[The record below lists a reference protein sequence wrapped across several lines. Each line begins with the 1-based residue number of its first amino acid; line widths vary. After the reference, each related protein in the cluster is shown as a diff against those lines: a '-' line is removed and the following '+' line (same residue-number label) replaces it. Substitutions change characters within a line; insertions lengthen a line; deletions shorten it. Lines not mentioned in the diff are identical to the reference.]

1 MSPHTSRATLAG
13 VLASALV
20 AGSLVRA
27 QVPSQP
33 AGGPASA
40 STREMAALLKE
51 RAAAIDVMAV
61 SYVVSDRRADLISRE
76 LARPLSVGTRLTLRV
91 MAAVEL
97 VNAGRIQDGLM
108 ALEALE
114 SDAKQN
120 RPDYWRQHEAS
131 ARMLRATAYMRMAE
145 DQNCHRSS
153 RDACLLPIRGGGIHV
168 QREGSTR
175 AIEELA
181 SILRDA
187 PDDLAARWLLNVAH
201 MTLGSYPSGVPERHR
216 ISPDVFASDYPLPR
230 FDNVAR
236 EVGLDVFGMAGG
248 GILED
253 FDNDGD
259 LDVMT
264 SSQGLEDQMRFF
276 RNEGNG
282 SFVERTEAAGL
293 AGETGGLNMVHAD
306 YDNDGF
312 VDVLV
317 LRGGWLGTGGRF
329 PLSLVR
335 NNGDGTFSD
344 VTRAAG
350 LLRFAPTQTA
360 TWLDYDGD
368 GRLDLFVGNESRP
381 DDEHPCQLFHNDGD
395 GTFSERAREAGV
407 ACVGFVKGVV
417 SGDYDNDGRPDLYV
431 SVMGDANHLY
441 RNDGPAGSG
450 APGRGWRFTDVAAEA
465 GVTEPHASF
474 PTFFFDY
481 DNDGWLDLFVAGYG
495 RRFGA
500 GYGRTGGGPP
510 LPHVVADYLGLPTDA
525 ERGRLY
531 RNRGDGT
538 FEDVTRAARLYKVV
552 LAMGLNFG
560 DLDNDGWLDFY
571 AGTGTPE
578 LTTLVPN
585 RMFRNDGKGAFQDV
599 TSAGNFGH
607 LQKGHGVAFGDV
619 DNDGDQD
626 VFEQMGGAYPADK
639 AYSVLYE
646 NPGNGNRSLVL
657 ELEGVRTNR
666 RALGARVKL
675 ALATD
680 AGRRF
685 LYRSVSGG
693 GSFGGSPF
701 RLEVGL
707 GRAARIEWVEVTW
720 PATGVV
726 QRVEGLRPGRH
737 YRIREGAREATEA
750 PVSSS
755 AAESL
760 AQTSH

>member
-1 MSPHTSRATLAG
+1 MATAPGRAESPEGL
-13 VLASALV
+13 
-20 AGSLVRA
+20 
-27 QVPSQP
+27 

-51 RAAAIDVMAV
+51 RAAGIDPMAV
-61 SYVVSDRRADLISRE
+61 PYVVNDRRADLIGRQ
-76 LARPLSVGTRLTLRV
+76 LARPFPVDTRLTLRA
-91 MAAVEL
+91 MAAIEL
-97 VNAGRIQDGLM
+97 VNAGRVEDG
-108 ALEALE
+108 LEALE
-114 SDAKQN
+114 VLESDARQN
-120 RPDYWRQHEAS
+120 EPEYWRQHEAS
-131 ARMLRATAYMRMAE
+131 ARMLRATAYLRMAE
-145 DQNCHRSS
+145 DQNCHRGS

-175 AIEELA
+175 AIQVLESL
-181 SILRDA
+181 LNGK

-201 MTLGSYPSGVPERHR
+201 MTLGSYPSGVPEGYR
-216 ISPDVFASDYPLPR
+216 IPPDVFASDYPLPR

-253 FDNDGD
+253 FDNDGR

-276 RNEGNG
+276 RNDGSG
-282 SFVERTEAAGL
+282 SFVDRTEAAGL
-293 AGETGGLNMVHAD
+293 RGEVGGLNMVQAD

-317 LRGGWLGTGGRF
+317 LRGGWLGAGGRF
-329 PLSLVR
+329 PLSLIR
-335 NNGDGTFSD
+335 NDGDGTFSD

-368 GRLDLFVGNESRP
+368 GRLDLFVGNESGP
-381 DDEHPCQLFHNDGD
+381 GDEHPCQLFHNDGD

-407 ACVGFVKGVV
+407 ALVGFVKGVV

-431 SVMGDANHLY
+431 SVMGEANRLY
-441 RNDGPAGSG
+441 RNDGPRGSG
-450 APGRGWRFTDVAAEA
+450 NGDRGWRFTDVAAEA
-465 GVTEPHASF
+465 GVTEPRASF

-495 RRFGA
+495 RI
-500 GYGRTGGGPP
+500 GGGPP

-531 RNRGDGT
+531 RNQGDGT

-585 RMFRNDGKGAFQDV
+585 RMFRNDGNGAFQDV
-599 TSAGNFGH
+599 TTAGHFGH
-607 LQKGHGVAFGDV
+607 LQKGHGIAFGDV

-639 AYSVLYE
+639 AASALYE
-646 NPGNGNRSLVL
+646 NPGSGNRWLRL
-657 ELEGVRTNR
+657 ELQGVRSNR
-666 RALGARVKL
+666 GAVGARLKV
-675 ALATD
+675 ALETQT
-680 AGRRF
+680 GRRF
-685 LYRSVSGG
+685 LYRTVSSG

-701 RLEVGL
+701 REEIGL
-707 GRAARIEWVEVTW
+707 GRATRVEWVEVTW
-720 PATGVV
+720 PATGEV
-726 QRVEGLRPGRH
+726 QRIEGLQPERH
-737 YRIREGAREATEA
+737 YRIREGAREATELKRPPFA
-750 PVSSS
+750 LSRARASR
-755 AAESL
+755 
-760 AQTSH
+760 